1 MAKYVFVLTGLL
13 VVLMAAG
20 RAGIH
25 ADSSLDGPVIPMP
38 LAEVTGPHPDLVT
51 KSQPLADSASP
62 TTPPPAELVSTIEM
76 PGTAFRVVY
85 LFQYDH
91 GADKPGATPSK
102 NQPLSVVVWKAIEAG
117 TKVSPHDLRARISE
131 NSAAPSMTGK
141 AVYTLQPDYK
151 LVKLALT
158 NTEIDHLFDLLQAAK
173 GEAIAADAL
182 WKGKVAGQL
191 KEVEWLDDGPRKN
204 KNKNKD
210 KQAKERSAKTGKIDK
225 GGKPPKTAQAHK
237 SAAKT
242 PKAQADAAP
251 HTSHSSRKAAGA

>member
-20 RAGIH
+20 RAGTH
-25 ADSSLDGPVIPMP
+25 ADLSLDGPVIPMP
-38 LAEVTGPHPDLVT
+38 LAEATVQHPDMVT
-51 KSQPLADSASP
+51 KTQPPADSTPA
-62 TTPPPAELVSTIEM
+62 TTPPPAETVSTIEM

-85 LFQYDH
+85 LFQYDS
-91 GADKPGATPSK
+91 GAVKPGATPSK
-102 NQPLSVVVWKAIEAG
+102 DKPLSVVVWKALEVG
-117 TKVSPHDLRARISE
+117 TKVTPHDLRERISE

-151 LVKLALT
+151 LAKLALT
-158 NTEIDHLFDLLQAAK
+158 NNEIDQLFDLLHAGK

-182 WKGKVAGQL
+182 WKGKVAGQI
-191 KEVEWLDDGPRKN
+191 KEVEWLDDGLRKN

-210 KQAKERSAKTGKIDK
+210 KQAKGKPSKTGKIDK
-225 GGKPPKTAQAHK
+225 GGKPPKTAHAEK
-237 SAAKT
+237 SAGKA

-251 HTSHSSRKAAGA
+251 RARSSRKAVGA